1 LQQSAQ
7 AVTTLLQLSA
17 VGEEF
22 AVKVEFND
30 YSFIGFAV
38 IQNEGDLVA
47 SLGTMTR
54 VITLAMAYVSGN
66 VASGSGRTLQ
76 A

>member
-1 LQQSAQ
+1 
-7 AVTTLLQLSA
+7 
-17 VGEEF
+17 
-22 AVKVEFND
+22 VEFND